1 MQLSIV
7 VPTYNRREVALQT
20 LATLITQDFPKD
32 EFEVLVVVDGST
44 DGTAEAVRRLRPGC
58 KLEVIEQPN
67 AGLAAARN
75 AGLQHASGEF
85 VLFLDDD
92 IRGETG
98 LARAHV
104 TAHRA
109 AELPVLVIGAVFLTD
124 DSPRSTASDCFEA
137 EIGSFYLAHRAN
149 PSLAFP
155 SRAWVFMNTSVRRD
169 VLLKAGGFDPTFRMQ
184 REDQDLGFRLGPPI
198 VYASNAIGREY
209 YNKTGWDLLRD
220 AREFARGDVLLVQQ
234 HPALW
239 PDSAVQNAV
248 SPRGWT
254 GWFRAFAARVYV
266 FDPLLALVW
275 FGAGTLRR
283 WPFFRYIGMRTLQ
296 AHRMVVWTRAVRK
309 WRMKLQTAEPQYS
322 STGLEK
328 TIH

>member
-1 MQLSIV
+1 
-7 VPTYNRREVALQT
+7 
-20 LATLITQDFPKD
+20 
-32 EFEVLVVVDGST
+32 
-44 DGTAEAVRRLRPGC
+44 
-58 KLEVIEQPN
+58 
-67 AGLAAARN
+67 
-75 AGLQHASGEF
+75 
-85 VLFLDDD
+85 
-92 IRGETG
+92 
-98 LARAHV
+98 
-104 TAHRA
+104 
-109 AELPVLVIGAVFLTD
+109 
-124 DSPRSTASDCFEA
+124 
-137 EIGSFYLAHRAN
+137 
-149 PSLAFP
+149 
-155 SRAWVFMNTSVRRD
+155 MNTSVRRD

-184 REDQDLGFRLGPPI
+184 REDQDLGFRLGLPI

-220 AREFARGDVLLVQQ
+220 AREFARGDVLLVQR